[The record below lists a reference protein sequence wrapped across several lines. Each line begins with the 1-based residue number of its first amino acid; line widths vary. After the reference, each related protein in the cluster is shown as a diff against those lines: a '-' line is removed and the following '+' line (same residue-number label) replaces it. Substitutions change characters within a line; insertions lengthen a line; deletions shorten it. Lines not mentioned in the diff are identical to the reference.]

1 MFDLVEL
8 EEENK
13 LILKGEF
20 KVVHPDDNPIS
31 SVKIGFG
38 LPSEVKNSQI
48 K

>member
-20 KVVHPDDNPIS
+20 EVVHPDDNS
-31 SVKIGFG
+31 TRSVKIGFDS
-38 LPSEVKNSQI
+38 LSR
-48 K
+48 